1 PGARTG
7 RVRVS
12 KGSSLPWPAR
22 RHGGETTSFVYAR
35 RSGIG
40 VILGP
45 GFDSPRLH
53 CEKQVGKVVEGGGG
67 RWRLHRSNLP
77 QPPPT
82 STNLLLVKRWLWFG
96 YSRTAARAPP
106 GRPRAGRWG

>member
-12 KGSSLPWPAR
+12 KGSSLPWLAR

-53 CEKQVGKVVEGGGG
+53 CAKSTSGEVMEDGGG
-67 RWRLHRSNLP
+67 RWRLRRCRVRHPPATSPVAFSPHAPLP
-77 QPPPT
+77 P
-82 STNLLLVKRWLWFG
+82 STKYL
-96 YSRTAARAPP
+96 
-106 GRPRAGRWG
+106 